1 MNTTGSGIA
10 HKKERNFEREKKKL
24 KEIEKYFAL
33 ILCLRA
39 QTIITESATTKT
51 KNNISFFEDQAP
63 KEIARQ
69 NRKGDYKLRLW
80 LWLEQNMQLQIA

>member
-33 ILCLRA
+33 ILCSSR
-39 QTIITESATTKT
+39 TNNNNRIGNN
-51 KNNISFFEDQAP
+51 KN
-63 KEIARQ
+63 K
-69 NRKGDYKLRLW
+69 K
-80 LWLEQNMQLQIA
+80 

>member
-10 HKKERNFEREKKKL
+10 HKKERNFEREKKM

-80 LWLEQNMQLQIA
+80 LEQHMQLQIA